1 MSHLYLM
8 KHRLLFVFI
17 IFSQLLCA
25 QSTTAVFSG
34 LNVFGSARITSLG
47 GNGMALPGGDIH
59 LVTCNP
65 ALIDSNLTGQLGM
78 SYVRYFA
85 QSNFGYS
92 TVAFHKPKSKI
103 AFAATMQY
111 FSYGESN
118 RLDGLGNSLGTISN
132 NEYAL
137 HLGASYQI
145 DSLWKLGAS
154 LKNLYAVYDVYQSY
168 ALAADLAANY
178 VNPNSKFA
186 ASLMVKNIGA
196 QLSSFTSNDR
206 EKLPLEMQIG
216 MSKQPKNAPFRF
228 HLVYE
233 NLQKFDITYTDP
245 NAVVVIDPL
254 TGEPIGNNT
263 WEFGDRLMRHLVLG
277 SEILFGQNFKLAL
290 GYNYRQ
296 RKELGIP
303 NKPSTAGFSFGASMQ
318 FKKFQLSYARSIY
331 HVAGGSNHISLT
343 TRVF

>member
-1 MSHLYLM
+1 
-8 KHRLLFVFI
+8 
-17 IFSQLLCA
+17 
-25 QSTTAVFSG
+25 
-34 LNVFGSARITSLG
+34 
-47 GNGMALPGGDIH
+47 
-59 LVTCNP
+59 
-65 ALIDSNLTGQLGM
+65 
-78 SYVRYFA
+78 
-85 QSNFGYS
+85 
-92 TVAFHKPKSKI
+92 
-103 AFAATMQY
+103 
-111 FSYGESN
+111 
-118 RLDGLGNSLGTISN
+118 
-132 NEYAL
+132 
-137 HLGASYQI
+137 
-145 DSLWKLGAS
+145 
-154 LKNLYAVYDVYQSY
+154 
-168 ALAADLAANY
+168 
-178 VNPNSKFA
+178 
-186 ASLMVKNIGA
+186 
-196 QLSSFTSNDR
+196 
-206 EKLPLEMQIG
+206 MQIG

>member
-1 MSHLYLM
+1 M
-8 KHRLLFVFI
+8 KCRLLFLFI
-17 IFSQLLCA
+17 CVTSFTFG
-25 QSTTAVFSG
+25 QSTSAVFSG
-34 LNVFGSARITSLG
+34 LNVFGSARIASIG
-47 GNGMALPGGDIH
+47 GTGMALPSGDIH

-65 ALIDSNLTGQLGM
+65 ALIDTTIARQLGM

-92 TVAFHKPKSKI
+92 SVAFHKPKSKF
-103 AFAATMQY
+103 AYAATMQY
-111 FSYGESN
+111 FSYGQSD

-137 HLGASYQI
+137 HFGASYQI
-145 DSLWKLGAS
+145 DSLWRLGAS
-154 LKNLYAVYDVYQSY
+154 LKNLYAVYDIYQSY

-178 VNPNSKFA
+178 FNPTARFS
-186 ASLMVKNIGA
+186 ASLMAKNIGA
-196 QLSSFTSNDR
+196 QLSTFSSSTT
-206 EKLPLEMQIG
+206 EKLPFELQVGIC
-216 MSKQPKNAPFRF
+216 KQPKNAPFRF
-228 HLVYE
+228 HVVYE
-233 NLQKFDITYTDP
+233 NLQKFDITYSDP

-263 WEFGDRLMRHLVLG
+263 WEFGDRFMRHMVLG
-277 SEILFGQNFKLAL
+277 TEILFGQNFRLAI

-296 RKELGIP
+296 RKELSIP

-318 FKKFQLSYARSIY
+318 FKKFQLSYGRSVY

-343 TRVF
+343 TRIFN